1 LRRVAKMRLVQFFVP
16 ELGKRVGVVE
26 GEAVVDI
33 TEVVPT
39 TLALLER
46 AVAEGKSFEAKAK
59 EALDEARERSAQTVD
74 FNSLQNPPSPDKPHL
89 LLPID
94 AAEIWGAGVTYKRSA
109 EERDLDSQTD
119 IYTRVYFSDRPELFF
134 KATLHRCALPF
145 GEIGVRSDSEFT
157 AVEAEVAV
165 VVGTDN
171 RPVAFT
177 LCNDVSAWDIE
188 RANPLYLPQSK
199 IYAGCCSFGPM
210 LVTAEQI
217 ADPYSI
223 VVRCRVIR
231 DGKVVFEGEAST
243 AQLSRRYED
252 LIAFLRRDNPIPIG
266 TLLTTGTGIMP
277 PPEAALREGD
287 IVEIES
293 PQLGKLVNRVRKL
306 SGV

>member
-1 LRRVAKMRLVQFFVP
+1 MRLVQFFVP

-26 GEAVVDI
+26 GETVVDI
-33 TEVVPT
+33 TEVAPT

-59 EALDEARERSAQTVD
+59 EALEEAKERGTQTVD

-94 AAEIWGAGVTYKRSA
+94 AAEVWGAGVTYKRSA

-134 KATLHRCALPF
+134 KATLPRCALPF
-145 GEIGVRSDSEFT
+145 GEIGIRSDSEFT

-165 VVGTDN
+165 VIGSDN

-223 VVRCRVIR
+223 FVRCRVIR

-266 TLLTTGTGIMP
+266 TVLTTGTGIMP
-277 PPEAALREGD
+277 PPEAALRDGD

>member
-1 LRRVAKMRLVQFFVP
+1 MRLVQFFVP

-26 GEAVVDI
+26 GETVVDI
-33 TEVVPT
+33 TEVAPT
-39 TLALLER
+39 TLTLLER
-46 AVAEGKSFEAKAK
+46 AVAEGKSFEAKAR
-59 EALDEARERSAQTVD
+59 EALEEAKELGAQTVD

-94 AAEIWGAGVTYKRSA
+94 AAEVWGAGVTYKRSA

-145 GEIGVRSDSEFT
+145 GEIGIRSDSEFT

-165 VVGTDN
+165 VIGSDN

-188 RANPLYLPQSK
+188 RTNPLYLPQSK

-223 VVRCRVIR
+223 VVRCRVVR
-231 DGKVVFEGEAST
+231 DGKIVFEGEAST

-277 PPEAALREGD
+277 PSEAALRDGD

>member
-1 LRRVAKMRLVQFFVP
+1 MRLVQFFVP

-26 GEAVVDI
+26 GETVVDI
-33 TEVVPT
+33 TEVAPT

-59 EALDEARERSAQTVD
+59 EALDEARRRGAQTVD

-94 AAEIWGAGVTYKRSA
+94 AAEVWGAGVTYKRSA

-134 KATLHRCALPF
+134 KATLPRCALPF
-145 GEIGVRSDSEFT
+145 GEIGIRSDSEFT

-165 VVGTDN
+165 VIGSDN

-223 VVRCRVIR
+223 FVRCRVIR

-243 AQLSRRYED
+243 AQLSRRYEE

-266 TLLTTGTGIMP
+266 TVLTTGTGIMP
-277 PPEAALREGD
+277 PPEAALRDGD

>member
-1 LRRVAKMRLVQFFVP
+1 MRLVQFFVP

-26 GEAVVDI
+26 GETVVDI
-33 TEVVPT
+33 TEVAPT

-46 AVAEGKSFEAKAK
+46 AIAEGKSFEAKAR
-59 EALDEARERSAQTVD
+59 EALEEAKERGAQTVD

-94 AAEIWGAGVTYKRSA
+94 AAEVWGAGVTYKRSA

-134 KATLHRCALPF
+134 KATLPRCALPF
-145 GEIGVRSDSEFT
+145 GEIGIRSDSDFT

-165 VVGTDN
+165 VIGSDN

-223 VVRCRVIR
+223 FVRCRVIR

-243 AQLSRRYED
+243 AQLSRRYEE

-266 TLLTTGTGIMP
+266 TVLTTGTGIMP
-277 PPEAALREGD
+277 PPEAALRDGD

>member
-1 LRRVAKMRLVQFFVP
+1 MRLVQFFVP

-26 GEAVVDI
+26 GETVVDI
-33 TEVVPT
+33 TEVAPT

-59 EALDEARERSAQTVD
+59 EALEEAKERGTQTVD

-94 AAEIWGAGVTYKRSA
+94 AAEVWGAGVTYKRSA

-134 KATLHRCALPF
+134 KATLPRCALPF
-145 GEIGVRSDSEFT
+145 GEIGIRSDSEFT

-165 VVGTDN
+165 VIGSDN

-243 AQLSRRYED
+243 AQLSRRYEE

-266 TLLTTGTGIMP
+266 TVLTTGTGIMP
-277 PPEAALREGD
+277 PPEAALRDGD

>member
-1 LRRVAKMRLVQFFVP
+1 MRLIQFFVP

-26 GEAVVDI
+26 GETVVDI
-33 TEVVPT
+33 TEVAPT

-46 AVAEGKSFEAKAK
+46 AIAEGKSFEAKAK
-59 EALDEARERSAQTVD
+59 EALEEAKERGAQTVG

-165 VVGTDN
+165 VIGSDN

-231 DGKVVFEGEAST
+231 GDEVVFEGEANT

-266 TLLTTGTGIMP
+266 TVLTTGTGIMP

>member
-1 LRRVAKMRLVQFFVP
+1 MRLVQFFVP

-26 GEAVVDI
+26 GETVVDI
-33 TEVVPT
+33 TEVAPT

-59 EALDEARERSAQTVD
+59 EALEEAKERGTQTVD

-94 AAEIWGAGVTYKRSA
+94 AAEVWGAGVTYKRSA

-134 KATLHRCALPF
+134 KATLPRCALPF
-145 GEIGVRSDSEFT
+145 GEIGIRSDSEFT

-165 VVGTDN
+165 VIGSDN

-223 VVRCRVIR
+223 FVRCRVIR

-266 TLLTTGTGIMP
+266 TVLTTGTGIMP
-277 PPEAALREGD
+277 PPEAALQDGD

>member
-1 LRRVAKMRLVQFFVP
+1 MRLVQFFVP

-33 TEVVPT
+33 TEVAPT
-39 TLALLER
+39 TLTLLER
-46 AVAEGKSFEAKAK
+46 AIAEGKSFEAKAK
-59 EALDEARERSAQTVD
+59 EALDEARGRGAQTVD

-94 AAEIWGAGVTYKRSA
+94 AAEVWGAGVTYKRSA

-134 KATLHRCALPF
+134 KATLPRCALPF
-145 GEIGVRSDSEFT
+145 GEIGIRSDSEFT

-165 VVGTDN
+165 VIGSDN

-243 AQLSRRYED
+243 AQLSRRYEE

-266 TLLTTGTGIMP
+266 TVLTTGTGIMP
-277 PPEAALREGD
+277 PPEAALQDGD

>member
-1 LRRVAKMRLVQFFVP
+1 MRLVQFFVP

-26 GEAVVDI
+26 GETVVDI
-33 TEVVPT
+33 TEVAPT
-39 TLALLER
+39 TLTLLEQ

-59 EALDEARERSAQTVD
+59 EALEEAKERGAQTVN

-89 LLPID
+89 LLPVD

-145 GEIGVRSDSEFT
+145 GEIGIRSDSEFT

-165 VVGTDN
+165 VIGSDN

-231 DGKVVFEGEAST
+231 DGKIVFEGEAST

-252 LIAFLRRDNPIPIG
+252 LIAFLRRNNPIPIG
-266 TLLTTGTGIMP
+266 TVLTTGTGIMP
-277 PPEAALREGD
+277 PSEAALRDGD

-306 SGV
+306 SGI

>member
-1 LRRVAKMRLVQFFVP
+1 MRLVQFFVP

-26 GEAVVDI
+26 GETVVDI
-33 TEVVPT
+33 TEVAPT
-39 TLALLER
+39 TLTLLER
-46 AVAEGKSFEAKAK
+46 AVAEGKSFEAKAR
-59 EALDEARERSAQTVD
+59 EALEEAKELGAQTVD

-94 AAEIWGAGVTYKRSA
+94 AAEVWGAGVTYKRSA

-165 VVGTDN
+165 VIGSDN

-188 RANPLYLPQSK
+188 RTNPLYLPQSK

-223 VVRCRVIR
+223 VVRCRVVR
-231 DGKVVFEGEAST
+231 DGKIVFEGEAST

-266 TLLTTGTGIMP
+266 TVLTTGTGIMP
-277 PPEAALREGD
+277 PSEAALRDGD

>member
-1 LRRVAKMRLVQFFVP
+1 MRLVQFFVP

-26 GEAVVDI
+26 GETVVDI
-33 TEVVPT
+33 TEVAPT
-39 TLALLER
+39 TLILLER
-46 AVAEGKSFEAKAK
+46 AVAEGKSFEAKAR
-59 EALDEARERSAQTVD
+59 EALEEAKELGAQTVD

-94 AAEIWGAGVTYKRSA
+94 AAEVWGAGVTYKRSA

-165 VVGTDN
+165 VIGSDN

-223 VVRCRVIR
+223 VVRCRVVR
-231 DGKVVFEGEAST
+231 DGKIVFEGEAST

-277 PPEAALREGD
+277 PSEAALRDGD

>member
-1 LRRVAKMRLVQFFVP
+1 MRLVQFFVP

-26 GEAVVDI
+26 GETVVDI
-33 TEVVPT
+33 TEVAPT

-46 AVAEGKSFEAKAK
+46 AVVEGKSFEAKAR
-59 EALDEARERSAQTVD
+59 EALEEAKERGTQTVD

-94 AAEIWGAGVTYKRSA
+94 AAEVWGAGVTYKRSA

-134 KATLHRCALPF
+134 KATLPRCALPF
-145 GEIGVRSDSEFT
+145 GEIGIRSDSEFT

-165 VVGTDN
+165 VIGSDN

-188 RANPLYLPQSK
+188 RANPLHLPQSK

-223 VVRCRVIR
+223 FVRCRVIR

-243 AQLSRRYED
+243 AQLSRRYEE

-266 TLLTTGTGIMP
+266 TVLTTGTGIMP
-277 PPEAALREGD
+277 PPEAALRDGD